1 MAKREN
7 LDELIIA
14 NKENALELVNANKDV
29 ASQNNE
35 KGKHV
40 AVLIVANKK
49 NALELVT
56 ANKLIATK
64 DEEIKK
70 RAAELI
76 IAYKEIALQN
86 KEKEKRAAELII
98 ARKELAFQAALVI
111 ANEEKEKRVAELI
124 IANKE
129 KEKRADE
136 LIIANKEL
144 AFQYEEKVKRADELI
159 IANKGLKQLLQLN
172 ADKDLFISIL
182 AHDLRS
188 PFNALLGLSE
198 LLTEDIRKLD
208 IDEIEDIA
216 ININKSAQNS
226 FKLLENILMWA
237 RAQSG
242 KIPFNPQILN
252 FRDIC
257 LDIFEI
263 LNSNVNAKN
272 ITINYSAPDE
282 INVYAD
288 IDMLKAVLRN
298 LVSNAIKFTNN
309 GGAININAEENFG
322 NVTISVSDNG
332 IGIKPDDLTK
342 LFDISQVRTTT
353 GTSEETGTGLGLL
366 ICKEFVEK
374 LQGKIWVE
382 SKVGKGSDFKFTLPV
397 SI

>member
-7 LDELIIA
+7 LDELIVA
-14 NKENALELVNANKDV
+14 NKE
-29 ASQNNE
+29 
-35 KGKHV
+35 
-40 AVLIVANKK
+40 

-56 ANKLIATK
+56 ANKLIATQDDK
-64 DEEIKK
+64 KGKHIAKLIVANKENALELVTANKLIATQDEEIKK

-76 IAYKEIALQN
+76 IAYKELALQN
-86 KEKEKRAAELII
+86 KDKEKRAIELII
-98 ARKELAFQAALVI
+98 ARKELAFQAELVI

-129 KEKRADE
+129 KGKRADE

-144 AFQYEEKVKRADELI
+144 AFQYGEKVKRADELI
-159 IANKGLKQLLQLN
+159 IANKELKQLLQLN

-216 ININKSAQNS
+216 NNINKSAQNS
-226 FKLLENILMWA
+226 FKLLENILIWA

-242 KIPFNPQILN
+242 KIPFKPQILN

-263 LNSNVNAKN
+263 LNSNANAKN
-272 ITINYSAPDE
+272 ITINYSASDE

-288 IDMLKAVLRN
+288 IDMLKSVLRN

-309 GGAININAEENFG
+309 CGAININAEENSG
-322 NVTISVSDNG
+322 NVTISVSDYG
-332 IGIKPDDLTK
+332 IGIKPNDLTK
-342 LFDISQVRTTT
+342 LFDISQVLTTT
-353 GTSEETGTGLGLL
+353 GTSEETGT
-366 ICKEFVEK
+366 
-374 LQGKIWVE
+374 
-382 SKVGKGSDFKFTLPV
+382 V
-397 SI
+397 SY